1 VTSPSPRIITVL
13 SGKGGVGKSNIAVN
27 LALALCQRG
36 RRVLLW
42 DMDLGLANVDII
54 LNLNVRSDLSHVLSG
69 KKGLAEIIIEGP
81 EKLHVIPG
89 ASGDAKLANLNEKE
103 RDNLLRE
110 LGQIQPLYDFIII
123 DTGAGI
129 SDNTIQFA
137 STADEALMVT
147 TPEPTAMLDAYA
159 TIKLL
164 NKRAPWT
171 HIHLVVNMARNLRE
185 AQNTLFR
192 MSAIAEEY
200 LGSHLENDGFILF
213 DEAVGNAVRHRQPYL
228 LLYPNSKAAEST
240 RTIARLIEEMPAPET
255 VARPPAGKES
265 FIQRLFHHIGKQ
277 GQE

>member
-1 VTSPSPRIITVL
+1 MLTAHHPRIITIL

-54 LNLNVRSDLSHVLSG
+54 LNLTVNSDLSEVL
-69 KKGLAEIIIEGP
+69 KGNKRLADIVVEGP
-81 EKLHVIPG
+81 EGLHVIPG
-89 ASGDAKLANLNEKE
+89 ASGDAKLANLNERE
-103 RDNLLRE
+103 RDNLLGE
-110 LGQIQPLYDFIII
+110 LQDIQPDYDFIII

-129 SDNTIQFA
+129 SDNTIRFA

-147 TPEPTAMLDAYA
+147 TPEPTSMLDAYA

-164 NKRAPWT
+164 NKLAPWT

-185 AQNTLFR
+185 AQKTLFR

-200 LGSHLENDGFILF
+200 LGSHLENDGYILF
-213 DEAVGNAVRHRQPYL
+213 DEAVGNAVRHRHPYL
-228 LLYPNSKAAEST
+228 LTYPDSNASQSI
-240 RTIARLIEEMPAPET
+240 RTIAKLIDEMAAPEEQ
-255 VARPPAGKES
+255 VPPPAGKES
-265 FIQRLFHHIGKQ
+265 FLKRLFHHIGS
-277 GQE
+277 